1 MCWNSSG
8 VDIKN
13 LDIAIVKT
21 DPAALEVR
29 VQIVLMTEV
38 LPTEFLLPI
47 MLQKGLKENMLGKI
61 ARAGKKLNQSFCPY
75 AKI

>member
-1 MCWNSSG
+1 MCCNSSG

-13 LDIAIVKT
+13 LDIAIVKPY
-21 DPAALEVR
+21 PAALEVR

-47 MLQKGLKENMLGKI
+47 MLQKHWAPYTKAKGHSK
-61 ARAGKKLNQSFCPY
+61 SFCVQS
-75 AKI
+75 